1 MKGELCME
9 LMELSLEEIQRAII
23 RLDRNLQLDLAYWI
37 IHNEEK
43 YFNLT
48 ETTDD
53 LSAIRRGL
61 NDLEKGNVLTSE
73 QARKRLT
80 KASKT

>member
-1 MKGELCME
+1 ME

-43 YFNLT
+43 YFNLA

>member
-1 MKGELCME
+1 ME
-9 LMELSLEEIQRAII
+9 MPLEEIQRAII

-37 IHNEEK
+37 IHNEET
-43 YFNLT
+43 YFNLA
-48 ETTDD
+48 ETPDD
-53 LSAIRRGL
+53 LCAIRRGF

-80 KASKT
+80 QVSKA